1 MVTCPS
7 SLPLSLHPSCRVQ
20 RQVFRVPFSGLE
32 PPGTY
37 QWLAAL
43 TAAGTL
49 NVIDL
54 IGRVAQ
60 NPFTVVGS

>member
-1 MVTCPS
+1 
-7 SLPLSLHPSCRVQ
+7 
-20 RQVFRVPFSGLE
+20 VFRVPFSGLE
-32 PPGTY
+32 PSGTY

-54 IGRVAQ
+54 IGRVAP
-60 NPFTVVGS
+60 NPFTVVGP